1 MTTVAIEGLDG
12 AGKSVQ
18 ARELARRLAERGASV
33 RVMRLY
39 DTPRLRA
46 QFDRLNRGN
55 LIGAAEASCMTAAE
69 LAGRLDMLDAMPRPA
84 EEVVIW
90 DKYVAGGRARDL
102 ARGVGGARVD
112 ALYGALDPA
121 DVTLFLSLAPEQ
133 ALVRKRAAGAPN
145 LWESGLDIALGM
157 EVREI
162 ERKLR
167 DGAIEAAMIDR
178 CFVSFQRAVFDRYG
192 TTLPPDTIGID
203 AGEPVAAV
211 AERAFEAVLARSVHE
226 AS

>member
-1 MTTVAIEGLDG
+1 MLRGTPLVLGKLSRTLGDRCAL
-12 AGKSVQ
+12 AGHLGDVQ
-18 ARELARRLAERGASV
+18 A
-33 RVMRLY
+33 
-39 DTPRLRA
+39 
-46 QFDRLNRGN
+46 F
-55 LIGAAEASCMTAAE
+55 
-69 LAGRLDMLDAMPRPA
+69 PA
-84 EEVVIW
+84 EWYDVV
-90 DKYVAGGRARDL
+90 RR
-102 ARGVGGARVD
+102 
-112 ALYGALDPA
+112 
-121 DVTLFLSLAPEQ
+121 
-133 ALVRKRAAGAPN
+133 
-145 LWESGLDIALGM
+145 M